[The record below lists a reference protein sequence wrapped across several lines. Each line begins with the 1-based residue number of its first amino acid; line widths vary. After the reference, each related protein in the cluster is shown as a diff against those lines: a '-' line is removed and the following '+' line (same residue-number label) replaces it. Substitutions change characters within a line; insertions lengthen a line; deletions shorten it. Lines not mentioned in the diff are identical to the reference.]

1 MKRDD
6 RIYVASEGN
15 QYNCF
20 QLRTT
25 IADAVVYRCK
35 SRTDDRLI
43 DVGRWGWVEN
53 RLYSLKEK
61 EGKVSLDKLGRWVG
75 MVGGLGWTG
84 GKGDEG
90 VQGLQQPPLSMACTV
105 ARKPTR

>member
-1 MKRDD
+1 
-6 RIYVASEGN
+6 
-15 QYNCF
+15 
-20 QLRTT
+20 
-25 IADAVVYRCK
+25 
-35 SRTDDRLI
+35 
-43 DVGRWGWVEN
+43 
-53 RLYSLKEK
+53 
-61 EGKVSLDKLGRWVG
+61 VSLDKLGRWVG